1 MRRVLILLALATA
14 LTGCASTG
22 TPTCDGKDRRPINAP
37 ARAGG
42 FHPSCGTAA

>member
-1 MRRVLILLALATA
+1 MRRLLILLVLSSA
-14 LTGCASTG
+14 LTGCASTT

-37 ARAGG
+37 ARAEV